1 MFRAIGRVVV
11 GVSDQ
16 DEALAF
22 YRDVLGFEVLHDS
35 DDEGLRYLHIGLP
48 GQPDTGLWLM
58 PGAAEHDRPLLVL
71 YADDLAEIVAGVR
84 AARGGDVGADRHL
97 AALPRLLRQRARRDG
112 DAMSRVWS
120 EAIRRLS
127 LAIERLVR
135 R

>member
-35 DDEGLRYLHIGLP
+35 DEEGFRYLHVGVA
-48 GQPDTGLWLM
+48 GQPHTGLWLM

-71 YADDLAEIVAGVR
+71 YADDLPGVR
-84 AARGGDVGADRHL
+84 AALHRHGVDTWAETETSL
-97 AALPRLLRQRARRDG
+97 HFRDCCGNVLVAAVTP
-112 DAMSRVWS
+112 
-120 EAIRRLS
+120 
-127 LAIERLVR
+127 
-135 R
+135 

>member
-48 GQPDTGLWLM
+48 GQPDMGLWLM

-71 YADDLAEIVAGVR
+71 YADDLAEIVGGVR
-84 AARGGDVGADRHL
+84 APRGEDVGADRHL
-97 AALPRLLRQRARRDG
+97 AALPGLLRQRARRDG
-112 DAMSRVWS
+112 DA
-120 EAIRRLS
+120 
-127 LAIERLVR
+127 
-135 R
+135 

>member
-35 DDEGLRYLHIGLP
+35 DDEGLRYLHMGLP

-71 YADDLAEIVAGVR
+71 YADDLTALVDSLQRHDVKTWAQTERSLHFRDCCGNVLVATVT
-84 AARGGDVGADRHL
+84 
-97 AALPRLLRQRARRDG
+97 
-112 DAMSRVWS
+112 S
-120 EAIRRLS
+120 
-127 LAIERLVR
+127 
-135 R
+135 

>member
-48 GQPDTGLWLM
+48 GQRDMGLWLM
-58 PGAAEHDRPLLVL
+58 PGAAEHERPLVVL
-71 YADDLAEIVAGVR
+71 YADDLGEIVTAFERHEVKTW
-84 AARGGDVGADRHL
+84 ARTDTSLHF
-97 AALPRLLRQRARRDG
+97 RDCCG
-112 DAMSRVWS
+112 NV
-120 EAIRRLS
+120 
-127 LAIERLVR
+127 LVATVTP
-135 R
+135 

>member
-71 YADDLAEIVAGVR
+71 YADDLAEIVDGVR
-84 AARGGDVGADRHL
+84 AARGEDVGADRHL
-97 AALPRLLRQRARRDG
+97 AALPRLLRQRARR
-112 DAMSRVWS
+112 
-120 EAIRRLS
+120 RRCP
-127 LAIERLVR
+127 
-135 R
+135 